1 MVTKKSLNKTFKISK
16 VAGYHRYFREEID
29 KETGEVNL
37 IEVDKSFYQ
46 DLYNKDFNFMKMFTN
61 NMLNVIKDF
70 FGGAKADIF
79 NILIKNADKENCIF
93 ATQSEIA
100 EACNTSRE
108 EVNKNLKSLEKCGFI
123 KKIKN
128 GVYQINVD
136 YLFKGSHTQRMNA
149 KEKFTKPLKK

>member
-1 MVTKKSLNKTFKISK
+1 
-16 VAGYHRYFREEID
+16 
-29 KETGEVNL
+29 
-37 IEVDKSFYQ
+37 
-46 DLYNKDFNFMKMFTN
+46 